1 MPTIL
6 ITGANRG
13 IGLNL
18 ARLYAA
24 DGWKVIGTAR
34 KPAEAAEL
42 AALPG
47 DISIEPLEVTD
58 HAAVKALAAKL
69 DDEAIDVLWNNA
81 GVIGRNATTL
91 GSIDAEDLWQTLL
104 INTYAPIL
112 IAEAFS
118 PHVVASEQKKMAF
131 TSSKLGSIAE
141 NVGGGRYAY
150 GPAKAGLNM
159 ACKSF
164 AIDLHSNGVIVL
176 PLHPGHVATDMG
188 GASAPVSPDE
198 SARGLKA
205 VVDSATLDDS
215 GKFVDYQGVPIPW

>member
-34 KPAEAAEL
+34 KPADAAAL

-47 DISIEPLEVTD
+47 NISVEALEVTD
-58 HAAVKALAAKL
+58 HAAVQALAAKL
-69 DDEAIDVLWNNA
+69 KGEPIDVLWNNA
-81 GVIGRNATTL
+81 GVIGRNSATL
-91 GSIDAEDLWQTLL
+91 GQIDADELRETLM

-112 IAEAFS
+112 IAEAFRAN
-118 PHVVASEQKKMAF
+118 VVASGQKKMAF
-131 TSSKLGSIAE
+131 MSSKLGSIAL
-141 NVGGGRYAY
+141 NGGGRYSY
-150 GPAKAGLNM
+150 GASKAGLNM
-159 ACKSF
+159 ACKSL
-164 AIDLHSNGVIVL
+164 AGDLRGQGVIVL

-188 GASAPVSPDE
+188 GASAPVQPDE
-198 SARGLKA
+198 SARGLKR
-205 VVDSATLDDS
+205 VVDDATMADS
-215 GKFVDYQGVPIPW
+215 GKFVDYLGEAIAW

>member
-34 KPAEAAEL
+34 KPADAAEL

-47 DISIEPLEVTD
+47 DVSVEALEVTD
-58 HAAVKALAAKL
+58 HDAIKALASKL
-69 DDEAIDVLWNNA
+69 KGEALDVLFNNA
-81 GVIGRNATTL
+81 GVIGKDAASL
-91 GSIDAEDLWQTLL
+91 GSIDAKDLWQTLL

-112 IAEAFS
+112 IAEAFV
-118 PHVVASEQKKMAF
+118 PHVVASQQKKMAF
-131 TSSKLGSIAE
+131 TSSRLGSIAE
-141 NVGGGRYAY
+141 SSGGRYAY
-150 GPAKAGLNM
+150 GPSKAGLNM
-159 ACKSF
+159 ACKSL
-164 AIDLHSNGVIVL
+164 AGDLHSQGVIVL
-176 PLHPGHVATDMG
+176 SLHPGHVATDMG
-188 GASAPVSPDE
+188 GATAPVSPDQ

-205 VVDSATLDDS
+205 VVEKATLADS
-215 GKFVDYQGVPIPW
+215 GQFVDYTGAPIPW

>member
-34 KPAEAAEL
+34 KPAEASAL

-47 DISIEPLEVTD
+47 NISVEPLEVTD
-58 HAAVKALAAKL
+58 HAAVQALAAKL
-69 DDEAIDVLWNNA
+69 KGEPIDVLWNNA
-81 GVIGRNATTL
+81 GVIGRNAASL
-91 GSIDAEDLWQTLL
+91 GSINAQELRDTLL
-104 INTYAPIL
+104 INIYAPIL
-112 IAEAFS
+112 IGEAFALN
-118 PHVVASEQKKMAF
+118 VVASRQKKMAF

-141 NVGGGRYAY
+141 NSGGRYAY
-150 GPAKAGLNM
+150 GPSKAGLNM
-159 ACKSF
+159 ACMSF
-164 AIDLHSNGVIVL
+164 AGDLRSKGVIVL

-188 GASAPVSPDE
+188 GASAPVTPDA
-198 SARGLKA
+198 SARGMKA
-205 VVDSATLDDS
+205 IVDNATMADS
-215 GKFVDYQGVPIPW
+215 GKFVDYLGKPIPW

>member
-47 DISIEPLEVTD
+47 NISVEALEVTD
-58 HAAVKALAAKL
+58 HAAIKALADTL
-69 DDEAIDVLWNNA
+69 EGEAIDVLWNNA
-81 GVIGRNATTL
+81 GVIGRNAATL
-91 GSIDAEDLWQTLL
+91 GSIDADELRETLL
-104 INTYAPIL
+104 INIYAPIL
-112 IAEAFS
+112 IAEAFT
-118 PHVVASEQKKMAF
+118 PHVVASNQKKMAF

-141 NVGGGRYAY
+141 NSGGRYAY
-150 GPAKAGLNM
+150 GPSKAGLNM
-159 ACKSF
+159 ACMSF
-164 AIDLHSNGVIVL
+164 AGDLRSNGVIVL

-188 GASAPVSPDE
+188 GASAPVTPDQ
-198 SARGLKA
+198 SARGMKA
-205 VVDSATLDDS
+205 IVDNATLADS
-215 GKFVDYQGVPIPW
+215 GKFMDYQGASIPW

>member
-34 KPAEAAEL
+34 KPADAAAL

-47 DISIEPLEVTD
+47 NISVEALEVTD
-58 HAAVKALAAKL
+58 HAAVQALAAKL
-69 DDEAIDVLWNNA
+69 KGEAIDVLWNNA
-81 GVIGRNATTL
+81 GVIGRNSATL
-91 GSIDAEDLWQTLL
+91 GQIDADELRETLM

-112 IAEAFS
+112 IAEAFRAN
-118 PHVVASEQKKMAF
+118 VVASGQKKMAF
-131 TSSKLGSIAE
+131 TSSKLGSIAL
-141 NVGGGRYAY
+141 NGGGRYSY
-150 GPAKAGLNM
+150 GASKAGLNM
-159 ACKSF
+159 ACKSL
-164 AIDLHSNGVIVL
+164 AGDLRGQGVIVL

-188 GASAPVSPDE
+188 GASAPVQPDE
-198 SARGLKA
+198 SARGLKR
-205 VVDSATLDDS
+205 VVDDATMADS
-215 GKFVDYQGVPIPW
+215 GKFVDYLGEAIAW